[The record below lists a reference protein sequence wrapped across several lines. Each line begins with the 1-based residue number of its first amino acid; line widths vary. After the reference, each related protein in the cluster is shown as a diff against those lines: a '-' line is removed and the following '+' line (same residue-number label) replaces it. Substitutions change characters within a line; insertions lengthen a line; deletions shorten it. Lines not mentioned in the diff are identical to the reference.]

1 MGMAFDRIV
10 SVPGQ
15 CSYHF
20 VLLCLIKVNSFNNLG
35 GSSLSVA
42 CFGVSFGDVLTLRMG
57 I

>member
-42 CFGVSFGDVLTLRMG
+42 CFGVSFGDVLTLCMG